1 MDHLEIPE
9 LNRAAGYLLAGL
21 LTAVAVVAAVILATR
36 LLIGG

>member
-21 LTAVAVVAAVILATR
+21 LTAVAVVAAIVWVTR
-36 LLIGG
+36 LVTHS